1 MGFFVK
7 SKYILKW
14 NQGCGFNAGC
24 ILQTTLGVQKGS
36 LYPHWSF
43 CAADK
48 ISHNH
53 YSFIKNIANAASSDM
68 GCSLLCDTP
77 STFSSKADDGQKH
90 DKKEVAETNS
100 MCCRHVA
107 QSIVLKVMLRSKKA
121 CGMATTRCKITT
133 HDLHVY
139 AQILSL
145 TAQKHPRLPDTII

>member
-14 NQGCGFNAGC
+14 NQGCGFNVGC
-24 ILQTTLGVQKGS
+24 ILQTTLVGVQKGS

-77 STFSSKADDGQKH
+77 STFSSQADDGGQNH

-100 MCCRHVA
+100 MQCRHVV
-107 QSIVLKVMLRSKKA
+107 QSIVLNAKLRSKKA
-121 CGMATTRCKITT
+121 CGGMATTRCKITT

-145 TAQKHPRLPDTII
+145 TAEASSLA